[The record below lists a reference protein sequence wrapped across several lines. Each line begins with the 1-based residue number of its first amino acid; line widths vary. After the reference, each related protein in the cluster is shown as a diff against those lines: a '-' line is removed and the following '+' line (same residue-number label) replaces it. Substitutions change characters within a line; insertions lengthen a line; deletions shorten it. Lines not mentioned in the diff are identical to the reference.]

1 MSFNRLSY
9 DTGAYGVMI
18 PQVETASEAEI
29 AVKFAR
35 YPPIGNRVIAP
46 WFASHLDL
54 SLQEV
59 FELDKKENLLLLQME
74 SLNALSNIDEILAVE
89 GYDILIVG
97 PTDLSA
103 SMGIH
108 GDIHNQKIVDIM
120 ENLVEKATNAGK
132 VLGST
137 FVGTDY
143 CEKWIKKGYNF
154 MNIADPLSLGTE
166 KLKQEVARL
175 KKLEFNYH

>member
-1 MSFNRLSY
+1 
-9 DTGAYGVMI
+9 
-18 PQVETASEAEI
+18 
-29 AVKFAR
+29 
-35 YPPIGNRVIAP
+35 
-46 WFASHLDL
+46 
-54 SLQEV
+54 
-59 FELDKKENLLLLQME
+59 
-74 SLNALSNIDEILAVE
+74 
-89 GYDILIVG
+89 
-97 PTDLSA
+97 
-103 SMGIH
+103 MGIH

-120 ENLVEKATNAGK
+120 ENLVEKANNAGK

-137 FVGTDY
+137 FVGIDY